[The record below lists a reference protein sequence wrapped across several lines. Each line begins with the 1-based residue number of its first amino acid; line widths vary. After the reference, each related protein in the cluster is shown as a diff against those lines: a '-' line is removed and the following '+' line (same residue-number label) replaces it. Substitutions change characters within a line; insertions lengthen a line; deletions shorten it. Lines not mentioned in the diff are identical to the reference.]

1 MFNPGFAPTHLLG
14 MLPAILNKTS
24 IFLDRLEQYAETGE
38 EVPLLNP
45 LISLTFDI
53 IGAVV
58 MDADFNAQQVN
69 DEDKGELIRVY
80 NELTS
85 TYTDVLGS
93 SPWWFTPRAEFR
105 RRRLA
110 GKIDSLI
117 KPIIRAEH
125 AKRLESGQAKRSR
138 SVLGLSLQGIDELTE
153 GQVSDICDQIKTFLF
168 AGHDTTSILLSW
180 IFYELSRNPRAKKAV
195 REELDQIFGPDSNP
209 ASVRDKLLAPGG
221 EELVGRMTYISAVIK
236 EALRLHPPA
245 SSARMTPP
253 GSGFT
258 LPTGT
263 GEEFCV
269 DGCVIYV
276 CASIIQRDRN
286 VYGDTADDFMP
297 ERWIGDSDTSEKTNT
312 DAADVKGDRKVP
324 ISAWRPFERGPRNC
338 IGQELANIEARVI
351 LAVLARSYDFVKVG
365 MGEFDLDGDGKPM
378 LNEKGQYKVKSEL
391 YSVSPT
397 GS

>member
-14 MLPAILNKTS
+14 TLPAILEKTWV
-24 IFLDRLEQYAETGE
+24 FLDRLEKFAETGE
-38 EVPLLNP
+38 EVPLLNS
-45 LISLTFDI
+45 LINLTFDI

-58 MDADFNAQQVN
+58 MDADLNAQKTN
-69 DEDKGELIRVY
+69 DKDKGELIRVY
-80 NELTS
+80 NELAG
-85 TYTDVLGS
+85 TYTDDLGS
-93 SPWWFTPRAEFR
+93 YPWWFTPRVRFR
-105 RRRLA
+105 RQRLA
-110 GKIDSLI
+110 REIDSLI
-117 KPIIRAEH
+117 KPMIQAEH
-125 AKRLESGQAKRSR
+125 AKLRSGQSKLSR
-138 SVLGLSLQGIDELTE
+138 SVLSLSLQGIDELTE
-153 GQVSDICDQIKTFLF
+153 DQVSDIRDQLKTFLF

-180 IFYELSRNPRAKKAV
+180 IFYELSRTPRALKAV
-195 REELDQIFGPDSNP
+195 RDELDQVFGPDPNP

-221 EELVGRMTYISAVIK
+221 EELVSRMTYISAVIK

-245 SSARMTPP
+245 SSARMAPP

-263 GEEFCV
+263 GEEVCV

-276 CASIIQRDRN
+276 CASIIQLDRN

-297 ERWIGDSDTSEKTNT
+297 ERWIGDTDTSEGTNM
-312 DAADVKGDRKVP
+312 DAADDKGDRKIP

-365 MGEFDLDGDGKPM
+365 VGEFDLDSDGKPM
-378 LNEKGQYKVKSEL
+378 LSEKGQYKVKSEL
-391 YSVSPT
+391 YSVSFAAL
-397 GS
+397 